1 MDLSL
6 NTMIWDRL
14 QRIANV
20 LLLNASFL
28 DNPGLLNGKMGIAI
42 FFYHYSRYSKNKIYE
57 DYAGE
62 LVDEIY
68 DEINTSTPVNFENGL
83 TGIGWGIEYLVKNG
97 FVQADTNEALEE
109 IDSAIYRHRI
119 NSPVLINTGDDLFGY
134 GFYHIARILGH
145 EIDDNDLN
153 TLIKKYHLIFLAD
166 ECERL
171 LEQKSYSRFNIE
183 SLTINSF
190 NSILWFLLEI
200 QKLNIFPVKVE
211 RIFKTVPEYIEK
223 EILKTHDNAGQA
235 LLLSLVKKLIETVK
249 DNAVRDHLK
258 STVEKI
264 DNEKIHKD
272 QPYETDVIDFIKN
285 AWQKLVYGPYILDG
299 AGTIFQFEEIFSFID
314 NENNWNKRLEN
325 INGQGLGLTGFAG
338 LALGLLRAQ
347 GTEQEPDNSE
357 LWTLRHLQ
365 TSGTPPPALH
375 NCKPDLPKTEKEVLR
390 Q

>member
-6 NTMIWDRL
+6 NTMIGDRL

-235 LLLSLVKKLIETVK
+235 LLLSLVKNLIETVK

-272 QPYETDVIDFIKN
+272 PPYETDVSDFIKN
-285 AWQKLVYGPYILDG
+285 TWQHIVYESYYSDSFYSELFQKALVRLIED
-299 AGTIFQFEEIFSFID
+299 EE
-314 NENNWNKRLEN
+314 NWNGRLNELTKDN
-325 INGQGLGLTGFAG
+325 LGLTGLAG
-338 LALGLLRAQ
+338 LGLGLLKLMDNRQHVQIQ
-347 GTEQEPDNSE
+347 GLREQS
-357 LWTLRHLQ
+357 
-365 TSGTPPPALH
+365 A
-375 NCKPDLPKTEKEVLR
+375 
-390 Q
+390 

>member
-1 MDLSL
+1 VDLSL
-6 NTMIWDRL
+6 NTMIGDRL

-109 IDSAIYRHRI
+109 IDCAIYRHRI

-200 QKLNIFPVKVE
+200 RKLNIFPVKVE

-272 QPYETDVIDFIKN
+272 QPYETDVSDFIKN
-285 AWQKLVYGPYILDG
+285 TWQHIVYESYYSDSFYSELFQKALVRLIED
-299 AGTIFQFEEIFSFID
+299 EE
-314 NENNWNKRLEN
+314 NWNGRLNELTKDN
-325 INGQGLGLTGFAG
+325 LGLTGLAG
-338 LALGLLRAQ
+338 LGLGLLKLMDNRQHVQIQ
-347 GTEQEPDNSE
+347 GLREQS
-357 LWTLRHLQ
+357 
-365 TSGTPPPALH
+365 A
-375 NCKPDLPKTEKEVLR
+375 
-390 Q
+390 

>member
-6 NTMIWDRL
+6 NTMIGDRL

-83 TGIGWGIEYLVKNG
+83 TGIGWGIEYLVKKG
-97 FVQADTNEALEE
+97 FVQADTDEALEE
-109 IDSAIYRHRI
+109 IDCAIYRHRI

-235 LLLSLVKKLIETVK
+235 LLLSLVKNLIETVK

-272 QPYETDVIDFIKN
+272 PPYETDVSDFIKN
-285 AWQKLVYGPYILDG
+285 TWQHIVYESYYSDSFYSELFQKALVRLIED
-299 AGTIFQFEEIFSFID
+299 EE
-314 NENNWNKRLEN
+314 NWNGRLNELTKDN
-325 INGQGLGLTGFAG
+325 LGLTGLAG
-338 LALGLLRAQ
+338 LGLGLLKLMDNRQHVQIQ
-347 GTEQEPDNSE
+347 GLREQS
-357 LWTLRHLQ
+357 
-365 TSGTPPPALH
+365 A
-375 NCKPDLPKTEKEVLR
+375 
-390 Q
+390 

>member
-1 MDLSL
+1 MKECLNRDCNLIQINGTDVDLSL
-6 NTMIWDRL
+6 NKMIGDRL

-42 FFYHYSRYSKNKIYE
+42 FFYHYSRYSKNKVYE

-68 DEINTSTPVNFENGL
+68 EEINTSTPVNFENGL

-97 FVQADTNEALEE
+97 FVQADTDEALEE
-109 IDSAIYRHRI
+109 IDNAIYRHRI

-153 TLIKKYHLIFLAD
+153 TLVKKYHLIFLAD

-183 SLTINSF
+183 KLTINSF

-200 QKLNIFPVKVE
+200 RKLNIFPVKVE

-235 LLLSLVKKLIETVK
+235 LLLSLVKKSIETVK
-249 DNAVRDHLK
+249 YNTVRDLLK

-264 DNEKIHKD
+264 ESEKPHKELPD
-272 QPYETDVIDFIKN
+272 ETDVSDFIKN
-285 AWQKLVYGPYILDG
+285 TWQKLIYGPYITDE
-299 AGTIFQFEEIFSFID
+299 AGMVFHFDEIFSVID

-325 INGQGLGLTGFAG
+325 INAEGLGLTGLAG

-347 GTEQEPDNSE
+347 STGHRDKARIQCE
-357 LWTLRHLQ
+357 LYNDTKV
-365 TSGTPPPALH
+365 S
-375 NCKPDLPKTEKEVLR
+375 
-390 Q
+390 

>member
-1 MDLSL
+1 
-6 NTMIWDRL
+6 MIGDRL

-28 DNPGLLNGKMGIAI
+28 ENPGLLNGKMGIAI
-42 FFYHYSRYSKNKIYE
+42 FFYNYARSTGNKIYE

-68 DEINTSTPVNFENGL
+68 EEINTSTPVNFENGL

-97 FVQADTNEALEE
+97 FVQADTDEALEE
-109 IDSAIYRHRI
+109 IDNVIYKHRI

-134 GFYHIARILGH
+134 GFYHIARILGK
-145 EIDDNDLN
+145 EINDNNLD
-153 TLIKKYHLIFLAD
+153 TLIKKYHLIFLTD

-200 QKLNIFPVKVE
+200 QKLNIFPVKTE
-211 RIFKTVPEYIEK
+211 KIFRSVPEYIEK
-223 EILKTHDNAGQA
+223 ERNNPHDIAGRR
-235 LLLSLVKKLIETVK
+235 LLLRLVEKSIESVK
-249 DNAVRDHLK
+249 DNTVSALLK
-258 STVEKI
+258 SMVDRIESEKA
-264 DNEKIHKD
+264 HKELPD
-272 QPYETDVIDFIKN
+272 DTDVTDFIKN
-285 AWQKLVYGPYILDG
+285 AWLKLVYGPYMLDG

-325 INGQGLGLTGFAG
+325 INEQGLGLTGLAG
-338 LALGLLRAQ
+338 LALGLLRTQ
-347 GTEQEPDNSE
+347 GTEKEPGNPE
-357 LWTLRHLQ
+357 LFTLKHLQ
-365 TSGTPPPALH
+365 TSGTPPPVLH
-375 NCKPDLPKTEKEVLR
+375 NFNPDLPKTEKEVLR

>member
-6 NTMIWDRL
+6 NKMIRERL

-42 FFYHYSRYSKNKIYE
+42 FFYNYSRFSKNKIYE

-62 LVDEIY
+62 LLDEIY
-68 DEINTSTPVNFENGL
+68 EEISTSTPVNFENGL
-83 TGIGWGIEYLVKNG
+83 TGMGWGIEYLVKNG
-97 FVQADTNEALEE
+97 FVQADTDEALEE
-109 IDSAIYRHRI
+109 IDNAIYRHRI

-171 LEQKSYSRFNIE
+171 LEQKSYTRFNIE

-200 QKLNIFPVKVE
+200 QKLNIFPVKTE
-211 RIFKTVPEYIEK
+211 KIFRSVPEYIEK
-223 EILKTHDNAGQA
+223 EIHKPYDIAGRA
-235 LLLSLVKKLIETVK
+235 LLLRLVEKSIETVK
-249 DNAVRDHLK
+249 DNSVRDLLN
-258 STVEKI
+258 SMVEKI
-264 DNEKIHKD
+264 ESEKTRKD
-272 QPYETDVIDFIKN
+272 QPYETDVSDFIKN
-285 AWQKLVYGPYILDG
+285 TWQHIVYESYYSDSFYSELFQKALVRLIED
-299 AGTIFQFEEIFSFID
+299 EE
-314 NENNWNKRLEN
+314 NWNGRLNELTKDN
-325 INGQGLGLTGFAG
+325 LGLTGLAG
-338 LALGLLRAQ
+338 LGLGLLKLMDNRQHVQIQ
-347 GTEQEPDNSE
+347 GLREQS
-357 LWTLRHLQ
+357 
-365 TSGTPPPALH
+365 A
-375 NCKPDLPKTEKEVLR
+375 
-390 Q
+390 